1 MTFLLNVSTHWLNLW
16 TSCLMENIS
25 SISWNH
31 SQLISTLY
39 IFWKRGK
46 NIKVT
51 IFFLLYLCLN
61 TKHKIFI
68 FTYYHILQV
77 SLLYW
82 SCGSAAAWHCR
93 GCGGFWKDDTYFPFH
108 CMVSWFRDVHQR
120 LPYTVWAPIPPF
132 SLEVYSFIAV
142 FLHKSFHML

>member
-1 MTFLLNVSTHWLNLW
+1 MVFLLNVSTHWLNLQ

-25 SISWNH
+25 SISCNC

-46 NIKVT
+46 NIKAT
-51 IFFLLYLCLN
+51 IFFCHKSECLN
-61 TKHKIFI
+61 TKHKIFV

-108 CMVSWFRDVHQR
+108 CLVSWFRDVHQR
-120 LPYTVWAPIPPF
+120 LPYTVWAPILP
-132 SLEVYSFIAV
+132 FIAV
-142 FLHKSFHML
+142 FLHKSFCML